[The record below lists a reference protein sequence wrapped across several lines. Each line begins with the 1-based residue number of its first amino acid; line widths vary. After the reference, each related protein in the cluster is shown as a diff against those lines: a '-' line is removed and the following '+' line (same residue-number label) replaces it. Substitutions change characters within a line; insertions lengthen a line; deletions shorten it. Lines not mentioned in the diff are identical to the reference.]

1 MSALPDQSMVDIASQ
16 IIDFLGDSMGF
27 LRPIRGVWEESE
39 SSVKVYLQ
47 ARESS
52 CRRSFKGI
60 ENSISFSGFAAESA
74 DIRNGDRT
82 VINSIYYFV
91 NNLDNRGTHLEFIL
105 EQSEEIQET

>member
-27 LRPIRGVWEESE
+27 HRSIGGAWEESE

-47 ARESS
+47 ARESL

-60 ENSISFSGFAAESA
+60 ENSINYSGFSAESA

-82 VINSIYYFV
+82 IIDSIYYVV
-91 NNLDNRGTHLEFIL
+91 NSLENRGTHLEFVL
-105 EQSEEIQET
+105 EQTEEIQDI